1 MLHRHAHANCP
12 ARLVSK
18 WDGQM
23 WNPACVL
30 FVFDVVVYRP
40 RRWCEVVCL
49 TQNPS
54 ANQIKGI
61 RLTLKHS
68 TCLRTG
74 GLSALNAKVRAREQ
88 RRSMERQGGCWVE
101 SQITSE
107 NMTAKKKS
115 CRRSARLVWPCGWK
129 YREKKVLNHM
139 GHMPFVM
146 DLTAMLLTNPYGP
159 LLLQYTLDIVA
170 GSLTFQVPDNT
181 LIYLNYWCIVQNGG
195 CQKKKNVLVRR
206 WHGSLSMHRLF
217 GSQVWED
224 AMWNHPQLSCCYC
237 APARPLLHKP

>member
-1 MLHRHAHANCP
+1 MSEDRRIISSKCKGQSQGAAQINGKTGWMLGRVTDYFWKHDSEKEIMSQKRQVG
-12 ARLVSK
+12 LT
-18 WDGQM
+18 M
-23 WNPACVL
+23 W
-30 FVFDVVVYRP
+30 
-40 RRWCEVVCL
+40 
-49 TQNPS
+49 
-54 ANQIKGI
+54 
-61 RLTLKHS
+61 LKI
-68 TCLRTG
+68 
-74 GLSALNAKVRAREQ
+74 Q
-88 RRSMERQGGCWVE
+88 R
-101 SQITSE
+101 
-107 NMTAKKKS
+107 K
-115 CRRSARLVWPCGWK
+115 
-129 YREKKVLNHM
+129 KKVLNHM